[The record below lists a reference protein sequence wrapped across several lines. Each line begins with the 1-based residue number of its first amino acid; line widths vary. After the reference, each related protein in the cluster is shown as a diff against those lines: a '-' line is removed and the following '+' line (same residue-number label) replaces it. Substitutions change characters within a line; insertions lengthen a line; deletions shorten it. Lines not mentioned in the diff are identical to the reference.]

1 MARPA
6 GSGQSHPLPRLLVMP
21 DSIGQTKA
29 RLRGH
34 LRHVLKQL
42 GPEERAEN
50 SRRLCLRLPQMD
62 VWQKARRLLL
72 FAPLASEPDIW
83 PLAELAIAQ
92 QKVVALPRFK
102 SPEQGYQAARID
114 DLRHNLALGHHGIR
128 EPALACPAWPLNE
141 LDLVLVPALGL
152 DPSGRRLGR
161 GKGYYDRLLAV
172 TSGVKCGIVFDSQ
185 VRPAIPAE
193 AHDTQLDCILTP
205 TRWFVC

>member
-1 MARPA
+1 MI
-6 GSGQSHPLPRLLVMP
+6 
-21 DSIGQTKA
+21 DSSNQIKA
-29 RLRGH
+29 RLRSD
-34 LRHVLKQL
+34 LRRLLKQI
-42 GPEERAEN
+42 GPEERAEA
-50 SRRLCLRLPQMD
+50 SRRLCVRLPQTD
-62 VWQKARRLLL
+62 VWSKAGRIFL
-72 FAPLASEPDIW
+72 FAPIAAEPDIW

-92 QKVVALPRFK
+92 HKVVTLPRFK
-102 SPEQGYQAARID
+102 PSEQGYEAARID
-114 DLRHNLALGHHGIR
+114 DVRHDLTLGHGGIR
-128 EPALACPAWPLNE
+128 EPAPACRAWPLNE

-185 VRPAIPAE
+185 VQPAIPVQ